1 MDLNK
6 HAKASN
12 WKRNPI
18 LFEKKNPIY
27 FFKLWWKKN
36 YDDKSIKKN
45 FKKKASSHAQ
55 SACDEA
61 SIIKDNSISL
71 LEFVFDLNFD
81 EIIFPEN
88 PIEIVQ
94 NKDKDSL

>member
-6 HAKASN
+6 HAEASN
-12 WKRNPI
+12 WNRNPI
-18 LFEKKNPIY
+18 LFEKKYHIY

-36 YDDKSIKKN
+36 YDNKSIKKIL
-45 FKKKASSHAQ
+45 KKKASSHAQ

-88 PIEIVQ
+88 PIKIVQ